1 MGIGGASRQKPLSV
15 HRSLARRR
23 FAPRALAGAAAR
35 ALWHDRPMRAVLSRL
50 FVMLPDAITS
60 GLFLVAWVAPR
71 TLGPKYVS
79 DLMLMMLI
87 EFIVMHSSGIY
98 AFLSNEE
105 DIPRAQR
112 LRLLGMVS
120 AVYVL
125 FVLVFSLAFE
135 SFWPLFAFAWLLAS
149 RFAHLLLRRESSDLE
164 IQRMI
169 FLWIGSGLTYVIGG
183 TATAKLP
190 LPALGV
196 TPEFVASMH
205 LNGSGVWFDR
215 PYTVLAFGAV
225 YFAAQAL
232 IKYGVAGIGKD
243 GAEHA

>member
-1 MGIGGASRQKPLSV
+1 MHSLVRRLFAGGA
-15 HRSLARRR
+15 
-23 FAPRALAGAAAR
+23 FAHAVTRG
-35 ALWHDRPMRAVLSRL
+35 LWHDRQVRADLPRL
-50 FVMLPDAITS
+50 FVSLPDAITS
-60 GLFLVAWVAPR
+60 GLFLFAWIAPG
-71 TLGPKYVS
+71 TLGPEYVS
-79 DLMLMMLI
+79 GLMLMMLI

-98 AFLSNEE
+98 AFLSSED

-112 LRLLGMVS
+112 VRVLGIVS
-120 AVYVL
+120 AVYLL
-125 FVLVFSLAFE
+125 FVLAFSLAFE
-135 SFWPLFAFAWLLAS
+135 SFWPVLAFGWLLAS
-149 RFAHLLLRRESSDLE
+149 RFWRLLLRPESDAE
-164 IQRMI
+164 IQRM
-169 FLWIGSGLTYVIGG
+169 FVAWIVSGLTYVVFA

-232 IKYGVAGIGKD
+232 TKYVLAGIGKD
-243 GAEHA
+243 GAEHAR